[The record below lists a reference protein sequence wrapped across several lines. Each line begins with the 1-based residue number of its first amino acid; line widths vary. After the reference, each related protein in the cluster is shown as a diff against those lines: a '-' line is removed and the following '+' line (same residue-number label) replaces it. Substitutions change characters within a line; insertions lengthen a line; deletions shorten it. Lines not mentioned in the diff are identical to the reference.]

1 MSRHWYHRGMRIPA
15 KLHRRPFLA
24 PIGLVALA
32 ALAWVAAA
40 LVLVGLA
47 WFFATARATT
57 VVVVR
62 HAEKVMDGSP
72 DPALTDE
79 GQARAALLGRLF
91 GDRSPKEHIDAIYV
105 SPALRNRLTAAPL
118 AAQLGLAPETASED
132 DPRGFARR
140 VLHEHR
146 GDRILVVGDADTL
159 PALVEALSGAK
170 DIPPIGAADYGTMYV
185 IGVPRVGRANVL
197 RVAY

>member
-1 MSRHWYHRGMRIPA
+1 MRFPA
-15 KLHRRPFLA
+15 KLQRRPFLA
-24 PIGLVALA
+24 PIGLA
-32 ALAWVAAA
+32 ALAWMAAV
-40 LVLVGLA
+40 LVLIVTAWLLA
-47 WFFATARATT
+47 GARSTT

-79 GQARAALLGRLF
+79 GQARAALLARMF
-91 GDRSPKEHIDAIYV
+91 GDRPRDHIDAIFV

-118 AAQLGLAPETASED
+118 AARLGLAPEIASQD

-140 VLHEHR
+140 VLREHR
-146 GDRILVVGDADTL
+146 GDRILIVGHADTM

-170 DIPPIGAADYGTMYV
+170 DIPPIDAAEYGTMYV
-185 IGVPRVGRANVL
+185 ISVPRIGRANVL
-197 RVAY
+197 SLTY

>member
-1 MSRHWYHRGMRIPA
+1 MRIPA

-24 PIGLVALA
+24 PIGLVALTWLA
-32 ALAWVAAA
+32 AVLVLIAAA
-40 LVLVGLA
+40 WLLTG
-47 WFFATARATT
+47 ARSTT

-79 GQARAALLGRLF
+79 GQARAALLARIF
-91 GDRSPKEHIDAIYV
+91 GDRRLKDHIDAIYV

-118 AAQLGLAPETASED
+118 AARLGLAPEIVSQD

-140 VLHEHR
+140 VLSEHR
-146 GDRILVVGDADTL
+146 GGRILIVGHADTM

-170 DIPPIGAADYGTMYV
+170 DIAPIGAAEYGTMYV
-185 IGVPRVGRANVL
+185 ISVPRVGRANVL
-197 RVAY
+197 SVTY